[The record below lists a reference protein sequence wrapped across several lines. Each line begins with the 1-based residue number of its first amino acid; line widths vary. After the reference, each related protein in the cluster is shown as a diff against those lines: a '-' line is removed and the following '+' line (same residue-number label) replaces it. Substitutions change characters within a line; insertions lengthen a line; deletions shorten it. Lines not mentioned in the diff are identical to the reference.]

1 MIELPGLFISTDS
14 NGLAVFAIT
23 RGGHAIHNPRLD
35 ASMTVS
41 VEPAH
46 YDLTQEQVDFLV
58 KLNETLEE
66 ATMSALNA
74 GCFDIQKAFGIDYGD
89 TASMYFSDDRRVQPI
104 RQTLAEYMMRE
115 LQDLADPGE

>member
-14 NGLAVFAIT
+14 NDLAVFAIT
-23 RGGHAIHNPRLD
+23 RGGHAIHDPRVD
-35 ASMTVS
+35 ESTTVA
-41 VEPAH
+41 VEPGY

-74 GCFDIQKAFGIDYGD
+74 GCFDIQKALGIDYGD
-89 TASMYFSDDRRVQPI
+89 TASMYFSDDRRIQPI
-104 RQTLAEYMMRE
+104 RQTLAEYTMRE
-115 LQDLADPGE
+115 LRDLADSGE